1 METLAVLW
9 SWFSEQQFTPGGH
22 SSAQV
27 WRWGERPMMETV
39 LRSLASDQ
47 SHGIRWNFP
56 GRVCRL
62 RREHVWEPT
71 SFPDF
76 HFQFHFFMPSSFYF
90 FLNWIFFYFLLCWRK
105 WYQTCTIPHMSHFWS
120 PRVPKSDFSGTHSLW
135 HSCSYHC
142 LGTYPWGWL
151 FFCSQL
157 LSPCRP
163 SPDSQV
169 HVFSYFIFPT
179 QPDSSSV
186 FLHTGCFYCFLFIV
200 ILL

>member
-1 METLAVLW
+1 MKLPWKGLQTKKRACLRNNIIPW
-9 SWFSEQQFTPGGH
+9 S
-22 SSAQV
+22 
-27 WRWGERPMMETV
+27 
-39 LRSLASDQ
+39 SLS
-47 SHGIRWNFP
+47 I
-56 GRVCRL
+56 
-62 RREHVWEPT
+62 
-71 SFPDF
+71 SFLYAF
-76 HFQFHFFMPSSFYF
+76 LILFF

-105 WYQTCTIPHMSHFWS
+105 WYQIFMIPHMSHFWS

-142 LGTYPWGWL
+142 LGTFPWGWL

-169 HVFSYFIFPT
+169 YVFSYFIFPT